1 MGDATDIVAL
11 GSMAPGA
18 IVFPSM
24 SSDAEKNAPLD
35 VVDFESCCLDWIGI
49 LLDRTRVQSIYLPFM
64 QN

>member
-24 SSDAEKNAPLD
+24 SSDAEKKAPLD
-35 VVDFESCCLDWIGI
+35 VVDFESCCLDWSGI
-49 LLDRTRVQSIYLPFM
+49 TLDRTRV
-64 QN
+64 